1 MKTSKIR
8 QLKSSNKTEE
18 QVLAEIR
25 KTEKE
30 LLKSGLKPTRQAEL
44 ESKLEFWTKVLN
56 EE

>member
-30 LLKSGLKPTRQAEL
+30 LLKPGLKPTRQAEL